1 MSSDDRMTVS
11 SLISNAR
18 FELIPLKN
26 LEAQIAAIPP
36 SSRLSMTCSP
46 AKGLGATLD
55 LTARLTDL
63 GHKVVP
69 HLSARLVRDKQ
80 HTQELASWLAD
91 HGVDEIFV
99 VGGDSPDPIGDYV
112 DAVGFMR
119 DLLNGDH
126 SLTSVGFTAYP
137 DGHTSIP
144 SPILSVAL
152 AAKQT
157 LLKDAGVLGHV
168 STQMCF
174 DADKIQSW
182 LAGERANGF
191 VLPVHLGIPGV
202 IDRTKLVTM
211 GARLGIGSSLRFVK
225 KNRSTLTRLLRPGG
239 YNPSTLLKKIGPAS
253 ARLGIEGLHVFTFN
267 EVAATVEWHRSQM

>member
-1 MSSDDRMTVS
+1 MSSDDRMTIA
-11 SLISNAR
+11 SLVSNAR

-26 LEAQIAAIPP
+26 LEPQLPAIPP

-46 AKGLGATLD
+46 AKGLQPTLD
-55 LTARLTDL
+55 LTARLTDA
-63 GHKVVP
+63 GHHVVP
-69 HLSARLVRDKQ
+69 HLAARLVRDKS
-80 HTQELASWLAD
+80 HARELAMWLAD

-99 VGGDSPDPIGDYV
+99 VGGDSPEPAGDYS
-112 DAVGFMR
+112 DALSFMR
-119 DLLNGDH
+119 DLLDGNHG
-126 SLTSVGFTAYP
+126 LTTVGFAAYP
-137 DGHTSIP
+137 DGHAAISLP
-144 SPILSVAL
+144 VLSEAL
-152 AAKQT
+152 LAKQT
-157 LLKDAGVLGHV
+157 LLKEVGVLGCV

-182 LAGERANGF
+182 LAQERANGF
-191 VLPVHLGIPGV
+191 VLPAHLGIPGV

-239 YNPSTLLKKIGPAS
+239 YNPLTLLKKIGPDS

-267 EVAATVEWHRSQM
+267 EVAATFQWHANQS

>member
-1 MSSDDRMTVS
+1 M
-11 SLISNAR
+11 
-18 FELIPLKN
+18 P
-26 LEAQIAAIPP
+26 
-36 SSRLSMTCSP
+36 
-46 AKGLGATLD
+46 
-55 LTARLTDL
+55 LTASS
-63 GHKVVP
+63 P
-69 HLSARLVRDKQ
+69 SA
-80 HTQELASWLAD
+80 LAGKRSLA
-91 HGVDEIFV
+91 
-99 VGGDSPDPIGDYV
+99 
-112 DAVGFMR
+112 
-119 DLLNGDH
+119 
-126 SLTSVGFTAYP
+126 
-137 DGHTSIP
+137 HTSIP